1 MYYYTGSHNL
11 GLVKHVASNIKG
23 SSQTVKDIKISRD
36 SLSKPFIY
44 KKKLFIIKNGAIV
57 QYE

>member
-1 MYYYTGSHNL
+1 MLYISNNKGKLRVVKLETGE
-11 GLVKHVASNIKG
+11 II
-23 SSQTVKDIKISRD
+23 KDIKISRD